1 MYWTKPIISMSWM
14 TVLSLKK
21 VPTRLAAFPFF
32 RRSKYRHIA
41 NPGKQDLMA
50 NSVVFAH
57 LMEEHG
63 NLESEPDQPEGGAR
77 RKRMDNKDAKFDEAE
92 PKKADAGL
100 MQIEERNI
108 GAITWSV
115 YRKYLGFAGSVAWA
129 PFLLLLLTLSQVAQG
144 TSWHFALKIRF
155 LMLFILVGNNLFLGF
170 WTSSSIPGLTQ
181 GGYMAIYAS
190 LGEDSIF
197 FIYVLALCAN

>member
-1 MYWTKPIISMSWM
+1 
-14 TVLSLKK
+14 
-21 VPTRLAAFPFF
+21 
-32 RRSKYRHIA
+32 
-41 NPGKQDLMA
+41 MA

-63 NLESEPDQPEGGAR
+63 NLESEQDQAEGGAR

-92 PKKADAGL
+92 PKKAETGL
-100 MQIEERNI
+100 MQIEERNV

-115 YRKYLGFAGSVAWA
+115 YRKYLRYAGSVAWA

-144 TSWHFALKIRF
+144 MSWHFTLNIHF
-155 LMLFILVGNNLFLGF
+155 LIDLVGNNLFLGF
-170 WTSSSIPGLTQ
+170 WTSSTIPGLTQ

-190 LGEDSIF
+190 LGENSMHF
-197 FIYVLALCAN
+197 VCLYFLY